1 MTAVIPSA
9 MAMSIMESPTSLTQ
23 GAYAELR
30 SQLLACHFAP
40 GEKLKIDD
48 LCRRFAVGSSAVREA
63 LSRLASEGFVVS
75 EPQRGFRVAPLSV
88 DALRDLTNV
97 RCSIEAL
104 CLQGAIEN
112 GGIEWQSQVVAALHR
127 LTHTPIWADQAA
139 RRYSGDYAKAHDT
152 FHEVLAA
159 GCGSPWLLHLRT
171 LLFNHS
177 ERYRWFSGPLSKVD
191 RDLYRE
197 HREIAEAALARD
209 SARAVALMNE
219 HLQITARVIL
229 DSVLSGREPASKSA
243 KSKSEMAKSE
253 KTKSETAKPGK
264 AHTPE
269 NPPRKRKRAASSA

>member
-1 MTAVIPSA
+1 
-9 MAMSIMESPTSLTQ
+9 MESPTSLTH

-30 SQLLACHFAP
+30 SELLACRFAP

-75 EPQRGFRVAPLSV
+75 EPQRGFRVAPLSI
-88 DALRDLTNV
+88 DALRDLTDV

-104 CLQGAIEN
+104 CLQGAIEK

-127 LTHTPIWADQAA
+127 LSQTPVWADKAA
-139 RRYSGDYAKAHDT
+139 RRYSDEYARAHEI

-171 LLFNHS
+171 MLFNHS
-177 ERYRWFSGPLSKVD
+177 ERYRWFSGPFSRVE
-191 RDLYRE
+191 RDLDRE

-209 SARAVALMNE
+209 SKRAVALMNE
-219 HLQITARVIL
+219 HLQKTASVIL
-229 DSVLSGREPASKSA
+229 DSSLSEREQAPKSA
-243 KSKSEMAKSE
+243 K
-253 KTKSETAKPGK
+253 
-264 AHTPE
+264 
-269 NPPRKRKRAASSA
+269 PRRG

>member
-1 MTAVIPSA
+1 
-9 MAMSIMESPTSLTQ
+9 MESPTSLTH

-30 SQLLACHFAP
+30 SQLLACRFAP

-88 DALRDLTNV
+88 DALRDLTDV
-97 RCSIEAL
+97 RCNIEAL
-104 CLQGAIEN
+104 CLRGAIEK

-127 LTHTPIWADQAA
+127 LSHTSVWADKAT
-139 RRYSGDYAKAHDT
+139 RRYSDEYAKAHEI

-171 LLFNHS
+171 ILFNHS

-191 RDLYRE
+191 RDLDRE
-197 HREIAEAALARD
+197 HREIAEATLSRD
-209 SARAVALMNE
+209 SERAVALMNE
-219 HLQITARVIL
+219 HLQMTTRVIL

-243 KSKSEMAKSE
+243 K
-253 KTKSETAKPGK
+253 AKPGE
-264 AHTPE
+264 AYVPE
-269 NPPRKRKRAASSA
+269 SLPRSRKRGASSA